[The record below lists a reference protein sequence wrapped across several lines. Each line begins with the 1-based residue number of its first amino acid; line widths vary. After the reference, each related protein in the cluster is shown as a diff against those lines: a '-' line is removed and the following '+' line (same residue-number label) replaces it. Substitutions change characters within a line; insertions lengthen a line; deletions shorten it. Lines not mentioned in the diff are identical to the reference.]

1 MAPLTPCSVSPVD
14 AKFVLG
20 QEMKSA
26 LHKRFFK
33 AFLAHFL
40 TCFLPTTH
48 EFSYSGVQKLC
59 FIKDSKACI
68 KFYYKQHRSENS
80 FLYLVGESNSK
91 INKKVLYLKQVDHSI

>member
-1 MAPLTPCSVSPVD
+1 MEEIIHLMVEIGLSDLPKLGGGHDPLAPCSNSTVD

-48 EFSYSGVQKLC
+48 EFLYSGVQKLC
-59 FIKDSKACI
+59 FIKDSKAYI
-68 KFYYKQHRSENS
+68 QFYYR
-80 FLYLVGESNSK
+80 
-91 INKKVLYLKQVDHSI
+91 

>member
-1 MAPLTPCSVSPVD
+1 MAPLTPCSNSPMD

-48 EFSYSGVQKLC
+48 EFLYCGVQKLC
-59 FIKDSKACI
+59 FIKDLEASS
-68 KFYYKQHRSENS
+68 KFYYKQHKSENYS
-80 FLYLVGESNSK
+80 FH
-91 INKKVLYLKQVDHSI
+91 I

>member
-1 MAPLTPCSVSPVD
+1 MICKMGVGGMAPFAPCSDSTVD

-40 TCFLPTTH
+40 TYFLPTTH
-48 EFSYSGVQKLC
+48 EILYSGVQKLL
-59 FIKDSKACI
+59 
-68 KFYYKQHRSENS
+68 
-80 FLYLVGESNSK
+80 FLQR
-91 INKKVLYLKQVDHSI
+91 I

>member
-1 MAPLTPCSVSPVD
+1 MRENILHIFRAYLICQNRGSMAPLTPLTPCSDSPDD

-48 EFSYSGVQKLC
+48 EFLYSGVQKLC
-59 FIKDSKACI
+59 FIKDLKVCS
-68 KFYYKQHRSENS
+68 KFYYK
-80 FLYLVGESNSK
+80 
-91 INKKVLYLKQVDHSI
+91 